1 LSGGARG
8 IGLDRI
14 LRIESPEAS
23 KVAEGFFSKAHQA
36 GLTLNRRFKNK
47 GNMQITPSE
56 NQHDSESE
64 VRKPLWFETTLQDL
78 RFALRTLRKS
88 PGFTA
93 TAILTLALGIGANSA
108 VFQLLDAVRLRS
120 LPVPNPVTLAQVH
133 VKGGIQ
139 EFGISATNTN
149 LTYSIWEQIR
159 RQQTAFS
166 SIFAWAWPRNTFF
179 LGRRPQ
185 QKEIQGLWVTG
196 EMFPSLGLN
205 PAAGRLFTP
214 EDDRPGCGTP
224 GVVISYSLWQSE
236 FGGQDSA
243 IGKSLVIREHPIP
256 VLGVAPAGFLGLEVG
271 KQFDIALPFCS
282 LETLYPG
289 DTSLTRRDYFWL
301 TVMGH
306 LKPGWNLDLA
316 SAQLESMSLG
326 LMEETVPAGY
336 GAPALDEYRR
346 FRLAAYSAANGVSG
360 LREKYDASLWLLLGI
375 TGLVLLIACANLANL
390 MLARASARER
400 EMAVRLALGATSG
413 RLIRQLLCEGFV
425 LAASGAILGEGLAN
439 IFSSSLVRILRT
451 ENDTLQLNLSQD
463 WRVLCFTA
471 AVSVLTCIV
480 FGLAPAFRAS
490 RAEPITTL
498 KTGGKGMTA
507 GRQRFSLQRLLVI
520 SQIAVSLVLLV
531 GALLFVRSFW
541 NLATVNPGFRPN
553 GILLTFI
560 NFVRLKIAPE
570 RYEIFKRDLLEQI
583 RSIPQVESAA
593 ISTHVPL
600 DGSSWSLGVRLGDG
614 ENTSKFSWVSPGF
627 FDTMQTPL
635 LAGRDFNDSD
645 TAQSQP
651 VAIVNETFVRKF
663 FAGTNPVGKTF
674 RSNAEPNYPETQ
686 YEIIGIVKDTKYAG
700 LREEIPQMAFA
711 PAQQF
716 PEKWFWTYVF
726 VRSSSPPSSVIPA
739 VRERLNQ
746 INPEMLM
753 RFDVFETDIKD
764 RLVRERTMAVL
775 SGFFG
780 ALAALLS
787 TIGLYGVVSYIIA
800 MRTNEMGIRMALGAS
815 SKSVVGIILWQTL
828 WLLALG
834 VSLGVVLT
842 LGATRGTSALLYG
855 LQPNDPLAILCA
867 VALLAGVALIA
878 SYVPAHRASRL
889 DPMKA
894 LRYE

>member
-1 LSGGARG
+1 MWCSLDLRQSQNAAIETLYAAMRK
-8 IGLDRI
+8 LDRV
-14 LRIESPEAS
+14 LKNTESM
-23 KVAEGFFSKAHQA
+23 QTTA
-36 GLTLNRRFKNK
+36 G
-47 GNMQITPSE
+47 GNQRDGQS
-56 NQHDSESE
+56 D

-93 TAILTLALGIGANSA
+93 TAVLTLALGIGANAA

-120 LPVPNPVTLAQVH
+120 LPIQNSATFAQVQ
-133 VKGGIQ
+133 VKGGIR
-139 EFGISATNTN
+139 EFGVSATDSN
-149 LTYSIWEQIR
+149 LTFSIWEQIR

-166 SIFAWAWPRNTFF
+166 SIFAWAWPRSAFF
-179 LGRRPQ
+179 LGRRTQ
-185 QKEIQGLWVTG
+185 EKQIQGLWVTG
-196 EMFPSLGLN
+196 EMFPSLGLH
-205 PAAGRLFTP
+205 PAAGRLFTT

-224 GVVISYSLWQSE
+224 GVVISYALWQSE

-243 IGKSLVIREHPIP
+243 IGKTLVIRERPIQ
-256 VLGVAPAGFLGLEVG
+256 VLGVTPAGFLGLEVG

-289 DTSLTRRDYFWL
+289 DAYLRRPDYFWL
-301 TVMGH
+301 TVMGR
-306 LKPGWNLDLA
+306 LKPGWTLELA
-316 SAQLESMSLG
+316 SAQLETISPA
-326 LMEETVPAGY
+326 LMEATAPAGY
-336 GAPALDEYRR
+336 SAPALDAYHK
-346 FRLAAYSAANGVSG
+346 FRLTAYSAANGVSD
-360 LREKYDASLWLLLGI
+360 LRKKYDASLWLLLGI

-390 MLARASARER
+390 MLARASARAR

-413 RLIRQLLCEGFV
+413 RLVRQLLCEGLV
-425 LAASGAILGEGLAN
+425 LAASGAVLGEGLAG
-439 IFSSSLVRILRT
+439 IFSKSLVRILRT
-451 ENDTLQLNLSQD
+451 ENDTLQLNLGQD

-471 AVSVLTCIV
+471 AVSILTCIV

-490 RAEPITTL
+490 HAEPVTTL
-498 KTGGKGMTA
+498 KTSGKGMTP

-541 NLATVNPGFRPN
+541 NLVTVDPGFRPN

-560 NFVRLKIAPE
+560 NFDRLHVPPE
-570 RYEIFKRDLLEQI
+570 RYEIFKRDLLDQV

-600 DGSSWSLGVRLGDG
+600 DGSSWSLGVRLGKG
-614 ENTSKFSWVSPGF
+614 ENTSKFIWVSPGF

-635 LAGRDFNDSD
+635 LAGRDFNDQD
-645 TAQSQP
+645 TAQSHA

-663 FAGTNPVGKTF
+663 FGGVNPVGKTF
-674 RSNAEPNYPETQ
+674 RSNAEPNYPEAQ
-686 YEIIGIVKDTKYAG
+686 YEIIGVVKDTKYSG
-700 LREEIPQMAFA
+700 LREEIPQMVFV
-711 PAQQF
+711 PSQQF
-716 PEKWFWTYVF
+716 PERWFWTVVF
-726 VRSSSPPSSVIPA
+726 VRSTSPPSSMIPA

-764 RLVRERTMAVL
+764 RLVRERMMAVL

-815 SKSVVGIILWQTL
+815 SQSVVGIILWQTL

-834 VSLGVVLT
+834 VTLGVVLT
-842 LGATRGTSALLYG
+842 LGATRGASALLYG

-867 VALLAGVALIA
+867 IALLVGVALIA
-878 SYVPAHRASRL
+878 SYIPAHRASRL

>member
-1 LSGGARG
+1 MKNTENKQAPPSG
-8 IGLDRI
+8 
-14 LRIESPEAS
+14 
-23 KVAEGFFSKAHQA
+23 
-36 GLTLNRRFKNK
+36 
-47 GNMQITPSE
+47 
-56 NQHDSESE
+56 NQPDSESG
-64 VRKPLWFETTLQDL
+64 VPKPRWIETTLQDL

-88 PGFTA
+88 PGFTV
-93 TAILTLALGIGANSA
+93 TAILTLALGIGANAA

-120 LPVPNPVTLAQVH
+120 LPVRDPGTLAQVQ

-139 EFGISATNTN
+139 EFGISATDTN
-149 LTYSIWEQIR
+149 LTFSIWEQIR
-159 RQQTAFS
+159 RQQTVFS

-179 LGRRPQ
+179 LGRRAQ
-185 QKEIQGLWVTG
+185 EKEIQGLWVSG

-224 GVVISYSLWQSE
+224 GVVISYALWQSE

-256 VLGVAPAGFLGLEVG
+256 VLGVTPAGFLGLEVG
-271 KQFDIALPFCS
+271 KKFDIAMPFCS

-289 DTSLTRRDYFWL
+289 DVSLTRRDYFWL
-301 TVMGH
+301 TVMGR
-306 LKPGWNLDLA
+306 LKPGWTFELA
-316 SAQLESMSLG
+316 SAQLETMSPG
-326 LMEETVPAGY
+326 LMEETAPAGY
-336 GAPALDEYRR
+336 GAPALDVYRK
-346 FRLAAYSAANGVSG
+346 FRLAAYSAATGVSG
-360 LREKYDASLWLLLGI
+360 LRQKYDASLWLLLGI

-413 RLIRQLLCEGFV
+413 RLIRQLLCEGLI
-425 LAASGAILGEGLAN
+425 LAASGAIFGEGLAS
-439 IFSSSLVRILRT
+439 IFSRSLVKILRT
-451 ENDTLQLNLSQD
+451 ENDTLQLNLGQD
-463 WRVLCFTA
+463 WRVLCFIAT
-471 AVSVLTCIV
+471 VSILTCIV
-480 FGLAPAFRAS
+480 FGLAPAIRAS
-490 RAEPITTL
+490 RAEPVTTL

-541 NLATVNPGFRPN
+541 NLVTVNPGFRPN

-560 NFVRLKIAPE
+560 NFGRVHVPPE
-570 RYEIFKRDLLEQI
+570 RYEIFKRDLLDQI

-593 ISTHVPL
+593 LSTHVPL
-600 DGSSWSLGVRLGDG
+600 DGSSWSLGVRLGNG
-614 ENTSKFSWVSPGF
+614 ENTSKFIWVSPGF

-635 LAGRDFNDSD
+635 LAGRDFNDRD
-645 TAQSQP
+645 TAQSHP

-663 FAGTNPVGKTF
+663 FGGENPVGKTF
-674 RSNAEPNYPETQ
+674 RSNAEPNYPEAQ
-686 YEIIGIVKDTKYAG
+686 YEIVGIVKDTKYSG
-700 LREEIPQMAFA
+700 LREEIPQMVFV

-716 PEKWFWTYVF
+716 PEKWFWTVVF
-726 VRSSSPPSSVIPA
+726 VRSSSPPSSMIPA

-746 INPEMLM
+746 ISPEMLM
-753 RFDVFETDIKD
+753 RFDVFETNIKD
-764 RLVRERTMAVL
+764 RLVRERMMAVL

-800 MRTNEMGIRMALGAS
+800 MRTNEMGIRLALGAS
-815 SKSVVGIILWQTL
+815 RQSVVGLILWQTL

-834 VSLGVVLT
+834 ITLGVVLA
-842 LGATRGTSALLYG
+842 LGATRGASALLYG

-867 VALLAGVALIA
+867 IALLAGVALIA

-889 DPMKA
+889 DPMNS